1 MSDRSFFVKLHLR
14 LDTEEGLTLGT
25 FVEEAGD
32 QTFGLLVL
40 LLSLPSL
47 IPGVNVP
54 MALLGGL
61 ALIGLGLQ
69 MLFGSGRPTI
79 PGPLRRQ
86 RIHKGK
92 VKEALATFER
102 QLDRLPSGPRRAMN
116 RKWMGLWVAWTAFLL
131 FLPMWPLPFGNIL
144 PAATLC
150 LLGAALME
158 ERPLWGWIGVA
169 ASLGVTAYFGYSF
182 DIVIKSFHHL
192 IHWLEAVP
200 K

>member
-1 MSDRSFFVKLHLR
+1 MSDRSFFEKLHAR
-14 LDTEEGLTLGT
+14 LDTEEEGLTLGT
-25 FVEEAGD
+25 FVEEAGN
-32 QTFGLLVL
+32 QTYGLLVL

-47 IPGVNVP
+47 IPGLNVP
-54 MALLGGL
+54 MALLGGS

-69 MLFGSGRPTI
+69 MIFGSGRPAI
-79 PGPLRRQ
+79 PGRLRRQ

-102 QLDRLPSGPRRAMN
+102 QLDRLPSGPRRALN

-131 FLPMWPLPFGNIL
+131 FLPVWPLPFGNIL

-158 ERPLWGWIGVA
+158 ERPLWGWIGVI
-169 ASLGVTAYFGYSF
+169 ASLGVTIYFGYSF
-182 DIVIKSFHHL
+182 DIILKSLHHFLHWFHAL
-192 IHWLEAVP
+192 
-200 K
+200 

>member
-1 MSDRSFFVKLHLR
+1 MSDRSFFEKLHLR
-14 LDTEEGLTLGT
+14 LDAEEGLTLGT

-47 IPGVNVP
+47 IPGLNVP
-54 MALLGGL
+54 MALLGGS

-69 MLFGSGRPTI
+69 MLFGSGRPAI

-102 QLDRLPSGPRRAMN
+102 QLDRLPSGPRRALN
-116 RKWMGLWVAWTAFLL
+116 RKWMGLWVAWTALLL
-131 FLPMWPLPFGNIL
+131 FIPVPLPFGNIF
-144 PAATLC
+144 PAAALC

-158 ERPLWGWIGVA
+158 ERPLWGWIGVI
-169 ASLGVTAYFGYSF
+169 ASLAVTSYFAYSF
-182 DIVIKSFHHL
+182 DLILKSLRHFSLWFHAL
-192 IHWLEAVP
+192 
-200 K
+200 